1 MKKKSLKKK
10 RKMFSIETQGE
21 DIYTLVKIV
30 LGGVLGVA
38 LGIFGV
44 IGALGFIIGL
54 IVLIGFF
61 LVGRYLFKLST
72 VNPIRLLLWDGTFSF
87 FLFMIVTWAITIN
100 LLGIISSP

>member
-21 DIYTLVKIV
+21 DIYTLIKMI
-30 LGGVLGVA
+30 LGGVLGVV
-38 LGIFGV
+38 LGVFGI
-44 IGALGFIIGL
+44 IGALGFIIGI

-61 LVGRYLFKLST
+61 VIGRYLFKLST

-87 FLFMIVTWAITIN
+87 FLFMILTWAITIN
-100 LLGIISSP
+100 ILGIVFPP